1 MPRNS
6 IVFLFLNH
14 FSIKARPFS
23 MCLTISVREM
33 WSLSSIEITVTS
45 VSCTFTFAI
54 PICIFVVV
62 PVFVANLQIIFD
74 KVCLLE
80 MMLPSS

>member
-45 VSCTFTFAI
+45 VSCTFTFTI

-62 PVFVANLQIIFD
+62 PVFVANLQIISD
-74 KVCLLE
+74 KE